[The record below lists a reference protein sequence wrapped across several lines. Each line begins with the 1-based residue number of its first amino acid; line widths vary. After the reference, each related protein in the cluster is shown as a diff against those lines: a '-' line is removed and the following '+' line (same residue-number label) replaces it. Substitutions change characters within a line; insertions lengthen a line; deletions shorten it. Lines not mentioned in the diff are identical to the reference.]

1 VVRLCVGL
9 AGTGR
14 RKNGVNGLVEQ
25 FRRFGAARLAAMLA
39 VTLALVGFFAFVML
53 RMSQPA
59 MGVLFADLSSQDV
72 SAITKDLDTRGIKYE
87 LRGDG
92 QTILAPRADVPKL
105 RLELA
110 GKGIPSGGGVGYEIF
125 DKGDAFS
132 STSFVQNINH
142 LRALEGELSRTIRS
156 IGRVQAARVH
166 LVIPER
172 RLFERD
178 REPPRASI
186 ALKLAGDLDNAQ
198 VRAIRHLVSSAV
210 DGLKPERVS
219 IVDERGRLLADG
231 AQGEQ
236 GMVGVAL
243 DERQGAI
250 ERRIKAQVDDI
261 VASIVGPGRAR
272 VQVSAV
278 LDTNRIESRSETFDP
293 ESKVIRSSQ
302 NRTEASASNEQREGV
317 TVGNELPGAQQNQG
331 QQQGAQ
337 RDTSSKNEEVVNYEI
352 SRTTRTEVQEG
363 GRVRKLSVAVL
374 VDGIYSKQGNEV
386 SYQPRPPEELE
397 RISQLVRTAVGFDRQ
412 RGDQVEVVNLRF
424 AEAPQAPTDLTE
436 QTLMQQLLS
445 FTREDI
451 VRFAEMG
458 VIALLVLIVLM
469 VVVRPLLKQVLAP
482 DREFRAIPSFMRNGA
497 VVVDPGTG
505 DPSTFSPAS
514 GGAGGG
520 VGGEPGQIDVEA
532 PSERMLAIAQI
543 KGQLKAQ
550 SVEKIGA
557 MVAQNPADSVAVL
570 RSWIHEKAPA

>member
-1 VVRLCVGL
+1 MVCLRVGL

-14 RKNGVNGLVEQ
+14 RKSGVNGLVEQ

-39 VTLALVGFFAFVML
+39 VTLALIGFFAFVML

-250 ERRIKAQVDDI
+250 ERRIKSQVDDI

-278 LDTNRIESRSETFDP
+278 LDSNRIESRSETFDP

-363 GRVRKLSVAVL
+363 GRIRKLSVAVL
-374 VDGIYSKQGNEV
+374 VDGIYGKQGNEV

-424 AEAPQAPTDLTE
+424 AEAPQAPADLTE

-445 FTREDI
+445 FTREDM

-482 DREFRAIPSFMRNGA
+482 DRDIRAIPSFMRNGM
-497 VVVDPGTG
+497 VVVDQGTG
-505 DPSTFSPAS
+505 DPSSFPSVS

-520 VGGEPGQIDVEA
+520 AGGEGGQIDVEA

-570 RSWIHEKAPA
+570 RGWIHEKAPA

>member
-1 VVRLCVGL
+1 MIPRPVLRGD
-9 AGTGR
+9 GDGR
-14 RKNGVNGLVEQ
+14 NGVNGLVDQ

-72 SAITKDLDTRGIKYE
+72 SAILKDLDARGVKYE

-92 QTILAPRADVPKL
+92 QTILAPRADVPRL
-105 RLELA
+105 RLDLA

-156 IGRVQAARVH
+156 ISRVQAARVH

-186 ALKLAGDLDNAQ
+186 ALKLAGDLDAAQ
-198 VRAIRHLVSSAV
+198 VRAVRHLVASAV

-236 GMVGVAL
+236 GLAGVGL

-250 ERRIKAQVDDI
+250 ERRIKSQVEDI

-272 VQVSAV
+272 VQVSAS
-278 LDTNRIESRSETFDP
+278 LDSNRIESRSETFDP

-302 NRTEASASNEQREGV
+302 NRNETSTTNEAREGV
-317 TVGNELPGAQQNQG
+317 TVGNELPGAQQPNQA
-331 QQQGAQ
+331 QQGVQKDA
-337 RDTSSKNEEVVNYEI
+337 TNKNEEVVNYEI
-352 SRTTRTEVQEG
+352 SRTTRTEVLEG

-374 VDGIYSKQGNEV
+374 VDGTYARGQGAEA
-386 SYQPRPPEELE
+386 SYQPRTQEELE
-397 RISQLVRTAVGFDRQ
+397 RISQLVRTAIGFDRQ

-424 AEAPQAPTDLTE
+424 AEGPQAQVDLVE
-436 QTLMQQLLS
+436 QSLVQQLLS
-445 FTREDI
+445 FSKEDM
-451 VRFAEMG
+451 VRFAEIG
-458 VIALLVLIVLM
+458 VISLLILIVLM

-482 DREFRAIPSFMRNGA
+482 EQEFRAIPSFMRNGVIVTSA
-497 VVVDPGTG
+497 AQGTG
-505 DPSTFSPAS
+505 DPASLPANGSES
-514 GGAGGG
+514 GEFG
-520 VGGEPGQIDVEA
+520 DVDVAA
-532 PSERMLAIAQI
+532 PSERMLAIAQV

-570 RSWIHEKAPA
+570 RGWIHEKAPA

>member
-1 VVRLCVGL
+1 MRP
-9 AGTGR
+9 ANSFR
-14 RKNGVNGLVEQ
+14 RAKAADGGVNGLLDQ

-39 VTLALVGFFAFVML
+39 VTLALIGFFVFVML

-72 SAITKDLDTRGIKYE
+72 SAILKDLDTRGIKYE

-92 QTILAPRADVPKL
+92 TTILAPRPDVPRL

-156 IGRVQAARVH
+156 ISRVQAARVH

-186 ALKLAGDLDNAQ
+186 ALKLAGDLDSAQ

-236 GMVGVAL
+236 GMIGVGL

-250 ERRIKAQVDDI
+250 ERRMKTQIEDI

-272 VQVSAV
+272 VQVSAT
-278 LDTNRIESRSETFDP
+278 LDSNRIESRSETFDP

-331 QQQGAQ
+331 QQQGVQ
-337 RDTSSKNEEVVNYEI
+337 RDTTSKNEEVVNYEI

-374 VDGIYSKQGNEV
+374 VDGVYTQNGSETA
-386 SYQPRPPEELE
+386 YQPRSQEELE
-397 RISQLVRTAVGFDRQ
+397 RIGQLVRTAIGFDRQ

-424 AEAPQAPTDLTE
+424 AEGPQAPTDLTE

-445 FTREDI
+445 FTKEDI

-458 VIALLVLIVLM
+458 VVALLVLIVLM

-482 DREFRAIPSFMRNGA
+482 DRDVRAMPSFMRG
-497 VVVDPGTG
+497 GTVITDQSNG
-505 DPSTFSPAS
+505 DPSVAPGS
-514 GGAGGG
+514 AGG
-520 VGGEPGQIDVEA
+520 PDISDVDLAA
-532 PSERMLAIAQI
+532 PSERMLAIAQV
-543 KGQLKAQ
+543 KGQIKAQ

-557 MVAQNPADSVAVL
+557 LVTQNPADSVAVL
-570 RSWIHEKAPA
+570 RGWIHERAPA

>member
-1 VVRLCVGL
+1 MVCEGD
-9 AGTGR
+9 GH
-14 RKNGVNGLVEQ
+14 RKRGVNGLVDQ

-72 SAITKDLDTRGIKYE
+72 SAILKDLDARGVKYE

-92 QTILAPRADVPKL
+92 QTILAPRAEVPRL
-105 RLELA
+105 RLDLA

-156 IGRVQAARVH
+156 ISRVQAARVH

-186 ALKLAGDLDNAQ
+186 ALKLAGDLDAAQ
-198 VRAIRHLVSSAV
+198 VRAVRHLVASAV

-236 GMVGVAL
+236 GLAGIGL

-250 ERRIKAQVDDI
+250 ERRIKSQVEDI

-272 VQVSAV
+272 VQVSAS
-278 LDTNRIESRSETFDP
+278 LDSNRIESRSETFDP

-302 NRTEASASNEQREGV
+302 NRNETSTTNEAREGV
-317 TVGNELPGAQQNQG
+317 TVGNELPGAQQPNQA
-331 QQQGAQ
+331 QQGTQKDA
-337 RDTSSKNEEVVNYEI
+337 TAKNEEVVNYEI
-352 SRTTRTEVQEG
+352 SRTTRTEVLEG
-363 GRVRKLSVAVL
+363 GRIRKLSVAVL
-374 VDGIYSKQGNEV
+374 VDGSYARGQGAEAT
-386 SYQPRPPEELE
+386 YQPRTQEELE
-397 RISQLVRTAVGFDRQ
+397 RISQLVRTAIGFDRQ

-424 AEAPQAPTDLTE
+424 AEGPQEPADLIE
-436 QTLMQQLLS
+436 QSLMQQLLS
-445 FTREDI
+445 FTKEDM
-451 VRFAEMG
+451 VRFAEIG
-458 VIALLVLIVLM
+458 VISLLILIVLM

-482 DREFRAIPSFMRNGA
+482 ERDFRAIPTFMRNGVIVTTA
-497 VVVDPGTG
+497 EQGTG
-505 DPSTFSPAS
+505 DPAS
-514 GGAGGG
+514 APSGAGSGDI
-520 VGGEPGQIDVEA
+520 GEIDIAA
-532 PSERMLAIAQI
+532 PSERMLAIAQV

-557 MVAQNPADSVAVL
+557 MVTQNPADSVAVL
-570 RSWIHEKAPA
+570 RGWIHEKAPA

>member
-1 VVRLCVGL
+1 
-9 AGTGR
+9 
-14 RKNGVNGLVEQ
+14 VNGLVDQ

-39 VTLALVGFFAFVML
+39 VTLALIGFFAFVML

-72 SAITKDLDTRGIKYE
+72 SAILKDLDARGVKYE

-92 QTILAPRADVPKL
+92 QTILAPRADVPRL
-105 RLELA
+105 RLDLA

-186 ALKLAGDLDNAQ
+186 ALKLAGDLDAAQ
-198 VRAIRHLVSSAV
+198 VRAVRHLVASAV

-236 GMVGVAL
+236 GLAGVGL

-250 ERRIKAQVDDI
+250 ERRIKSQVEDI

-272 VQVSAV
+272 VQVSAS
-278 LDTNRIESRSETFDP
+278 LDSNRIESRSETFDP

-302 NRTEASASNEQREGV
+302 NRNETSTTNEAREGV
-317 TVGNELPGAQQNQG
+317 TVGNELPGAQQPNQA
-331 QQQGAQ
+331 QQGVQKDA
-337 RDTSSKNEEVVNYEI
+337 TNKNEEVVNYEI
-352 SRTTRTEVQEG
+352 SRTTRTEVLEG

-374 VDGIYSKQGNEV
+374 VDGTYARGQGAEA
-386 SYQPRPPEELE
+386 SYQPRTQEELE
-397 RISQLVRTAVGFDRQ
+397 RIGQLVRTAIGFDRQ

-424 AEAPQAPTDLTE
+424 AEGPQAQADLVE
-436 QTLMQQLLS
+436 QSLMQQLLS
-445 FTREDI
+445 FTKEDM
-451 VRFAEMG
+451 VRFAEIG
-458 VIALLVLIVLM
+458 VISLLILIVLM

-482 DREFRAIPSFMRNGA
+482 ERDFRAIPTFMRNGVIVTTA
-497 VVVDPGTG
+497 EQGTG
-505 DPSTFSPAS
+505 DPANLPAV
-514 GGAGGG
+514 AGGTAG
-520 VGGEPGQIDVEA
+520 EGGDGDVAA
-532 PSERMLAIAQI
+532 PSERMLAIAQV

-570 RSWIHEKAPA
+570 RGWIHEKAPA

>member
-1 VVRLCVGL
+1 
-9 AGTGR
+9 
-14 RKNGVNGLVEQ
+14 VNGLVEQ

-39 VTLALVGFFAFVML
+39 VTLALIGFFAFVML

-236 GMVGVAL
+236 GMIGVAL

-278 LDTNRIESRSETFDP
+278 LDSNRIESRSETFDP

-363 GRVRKLSVAVL
+363 GRIRKLSVAVL

-386 SYQPRPPEELE
+386 GYQPRPPEELE

-424 AEAPQAPTDLTE
+424 AEAPQAPADLTD

-445 FTREDI
+445 FTKEDM
-451 VRFAEMG
+451 VRFAEMA

-482 DREFRAIPSFMRNGA
+482 DRELRAIPSFMRNGM
-497 VVVDPGTG
+497 VVVDQGTG
-505 DPSTFSPAS
+505 DPSSFPSVS
-514 GGAGGG
+514 GGAGA
-520 VGGEPGQIDVEA
+520 GGEGGQVDVEA

-570 RSWIHEKAPA
+570 RGWIHEKAPA

>member
-1 VVRLCVGL
+1 MVRLCVGL

-39 VTLALVGFFAFVML
+39 VTLALIGFFAFVML

-156 IGRVQAARVH
+156 ISRVQAARVH

-278 LDTNRIESRSETFDP
+278 LDSNRIESRSETFDP

-331 QQQGAQ
+331 QQQGQQ

-374 VDGIYSKQGNEV
+374 VDGLYSKQGNEV

-436 QTLMQQLLS
+436 QTLMQQLAS

-482 DREFRAIPSFMRNGA
+482 DRELRAIPSFMRNGM
-497 VVVDPGTG
+497 VVVDQGTG
-505 DPSTFSPAS
+505 DPSTFSSAS

-520 VGGEPGQIDVEA
+520 AGGEPGQIDVEA

-570 RSWIHEKAPA
+570 RGWIHEKAPA

>member
-1 VVRLCVGL
+1 
-9 AGTGR
+9 
-14 RKNGVNGLVEQ
+14 
-25 FRRFGAARLAAMLA
+25 MLA

-374 VDGIYSKQGNEV
+374 VDGIYSTQGNEV

>member
-1 VVRLCVGL
+1 
-9 AGTGR
+9 
-14 RKNGVNGLVEQ
+14 VNGLVDQ

-39 VTLALVGFFAFVML
+39 VTLALIGFFAFVTL
-53 RMSQPA
+53 RMSQPT

-72 SAITKDLDTRGIKYE
+72 SAIIKDLDTRGVKYE

-92 QTILAPRADVPKL
+92 QTILAPRADVPRL

-156 IGRVQAARVH
+156 ISRVQAARVH

-198 VRAIRHLVSSAV
+198 VRAVRHLVSSAV

-243 DERQGAI
+243 DERQGAM

-272 VQVSAV
+272 VQVSAT

-331 QQQGAQ
+331 QQQGQQ

-352 SRTTRTEVQEG
+352 SRTTRTEVQDG

-374 VDGIYSKQGNEV
+374 VDGVYSRQGNETN
-386 SYQPRPPEELE
+386 YQPRSQEELE
-397 RISQLVRTAVGFDRQ
+397 RIGQLVRTAIGFDRQ

-424 AEAPQAPTDLTE
+424 AEAPQATTDLTE
-436 QTLMQQLLS
+436 QTLMQQLTS
-445 FTREDI
+445 FTREDL
-451 VRFAEMG
+451 VRFAEIG
-458 VIALLVLIVLM
+458 VIALLILIVLM

-482 DREFRAIPSFMRNGA
+482 DREVRALPSFMRNGTL
-497 VVVDPGTG
+497 VVDQGTG
-505 DPSTFSPAS
+505 DPSTFSSVS
-514 GGAGGG
+514 GGAGSAGG
-520 VGGEPGQIDVEA
+520 ADAGQVAVEA

-557 MVAQNPADSVAVL
+557 MVSQNPADSVAVL
-570 RSWIHEKAPA
+570 RGWIHEKAPA

>member
-1 VVRLCVGL
+1 M
-9 AGTGR
+9 
-14 RKNGVNGLVEQ
+14 NGLVDQ

-39 VTLALVGFFAFVML
+39 VTLALIGFFAFVML

-72 SAITKDLDTRGIKYE
+72 SAILKDLDTRGVKYE

-92 QTILAPRADVPKL
+92 QTILAPRADVPRL
-105 RLELA
+105 RLDLA

-156 IGRVQAARVH
+156 ISRVQAARVH

-186 ALKLAGDLDNAQ
+186 ALKLAGDLDAAQ
-198 VRAIRHLVSSAV
+198 VRAVRHLVASAV

-236 GMVGVAL
+236 GLAGVGL

-250 ERRIKAQVDDI
+250 ERRIKSQVEDI

-272 VQVSAV
+272 VQVSAS
-278 LDTNRIESRSETFDP
+278 LDSNRIESRSETFDP

-302 NRTEASASNEQREGV
+302 NRNETSTTNEAREGV
-317 TVGNELPGAQQNQG
+317 TVGNELPGAQQPNQA
-331 QQQGAQ
+331 QQGVQKDA
-337 RDTSSKNEEVVNYEI
+337 TNKNEEVVNYEI
-352 SRTTRTEVQEG
+352 SRTTRTEVLEG

-374 VDGIYSKQGNEV
+374 VDGTYARGQGAEAG
-386 SYQPRPPEELE
+386 YQPRTQEELE
-397 RISQLVRTAVGFDRQ
+397 RIGQLVRTAIGFDRQ

-424 AEAPQAPTDLTE
+424 AEGPQAQADLVE
-436 QTLMQQLLS
+436 QSLMQQLLS
-445 FTREDI
+445 FTKEDM
-451 VRFAEMG
+451 VRFAEIG
-458 VIALLVLIVLM
+458 VISLLILIVLM

-482 DREFRAIPSFMRNGA
+482 ERDLRAIPTFMRNG
-497 VVVDPGTG
+497 VVVTTADQGTG
-505 DPSTFSPAS
+505 DPASLPTVSS
-514 GGAGGG
+514 GGSG
-520 VGGEPGQIDVEA
+520 DVDVAA
-532 PSERMLAIAQI
+532 PSERMLAIAQV

-557 MVAQNPADSVAVL
+557 MVTQNPADSVAVL
-570 RSWIHEKAPA
+570 RGWIHEKAPA